1 MSITQEEF
9 DKKFENTIKKNG
21 FTWKIIKN
29 ISNKYP
35 DEFDNYAAR
44 HSRTLVI
51 RETSPCDGCKWNDGI
66 PHSACYSCND

>member
-21 FTWKIIKN
+21 FTWKIIKH

-35 DEFDNYAAR
+35 NEFDNYANR
-44 HSRTLVI
+44 HNRTLVI

-66 PHSACYSCND
+66 PHSACYGCND